1 MGGQVEERD
10 AKLKGAMSKLDE
22 QMRDLSIPE
31 GDHSFG
37 DAFIHSMI
45 HTIEFVLGTV
55 SNTASYLR
63 LWALSLAH
71 GQLSEVFF
79 NLVFSQFVNIF
90 GYSSLWW
97 TLLAVSN
104 SLSLLFKFKLL
115 IILFTNFRLSFCSQ
129 SSGR

>member
-1 MGGQVEERD
+1 MG
-10 AKLKGAMSKLDE
+10 KLQGELRKLDKILRE
-22 QMRDLSIPE
+22 MQKADGP
-31 GDHSFG
+31 HTFG

-79 NLVFSQFVNIF
+79 NLCFSQFVNVFAMESSVAMAAFAFVLFPVFWTVTF
-90 GYSSLWW
+90 GVIMWMDALEC
-97 TLLAVSN
+97 TLHTL
-104 SLSLLFKFKLL
+104 
-115 IILFTNFRLSFCSQ
+115 RLHWVEF
-129 SSGR
+129 

>member
-1 MGGQVEERD
+1 MSERDEGSPGVGVKAINDEADGQGDDPIDGRD
-10 AKLKGAMSKLDE
+10 AKLQGELRKLDKILRE
-22 QMRDLSIPE
+22 MQKAE
-31 GDHSFG
+31 GPHTFG

-79 NLVFSQFVNIF
+79 NLCF
-90 GYSSLWW
+90 Y
-97 TLLAVSN
+97 
-104 SLSLLFKFKLL
+104 
-115 IILFTNFRLSFCSQ
+115 
-129 SSGR
+129 